1 MSKSIDSDNLSS
13 DLGKTLIEW
22 EEKVKTMSRKEIE
35 ESILIELKKV
45 QGDLRLILEANIPK
59 NG

>member
-1 MSKSIDSDNLSS
+1 MSKKVESENSNS
-13 DLGKTLIEW
+13 DLGKTLLEW
-22 EEKVKTMSRKEIE
+22 EGKVKTMSRKEIE

-45 QGDLRLILEANIPK
+45 QIDLRSILEANTPK

>member
-1 MSKSIDSDNLSS
+1 MSKQIDSETSNS
-13 DLGKTLIEW
+13 DLGKTLLEW
-22 EEKVKTMSRKEIE
+22 EENVKTMSRKEIE

-45 QGDLRLILEANIPK
+45 QMDLRSILEANTPK